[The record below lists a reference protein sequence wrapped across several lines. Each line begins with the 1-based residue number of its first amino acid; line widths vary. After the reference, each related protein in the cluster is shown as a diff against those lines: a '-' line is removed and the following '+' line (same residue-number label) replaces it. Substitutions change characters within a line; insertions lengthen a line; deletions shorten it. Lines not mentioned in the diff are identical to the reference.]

1 MITNSEGAA
10 VLAFNAYG
18 GTDYRISLLKFPLD
32 FGNWDGVHGSQ
43 TEGNIELT
51 DITDTY
57 TDQDMTFS
65 YVPSGN
71 PLTFGSLYG
80 NFSGNFSSVNYNSG
94 DGYTNQNF
102 TPTTSSN
109 WKVII

>member
-1 MITNSEGAA
+1 M
-10 VLAFNAYG
+10 
-18 GTDYRISLLKFPLD
+18 
-32 FGNWDGVHGSQ
+32 HGSQ
-43 TEGNIELT
+43 SEGNIELT

-65 YVPSGN
+65 YVPSGY
-71 PLTFGSLYG
+71 PLTFGSMYG
-80 NFSGNFSSVNYNSG
+80 NMSSYFSSVNYNSG